1 MDLNLE
7 WHEPGDD
14 TEYERKIRADD
25 LVETMASL
33 ENTNRAVH
41 TNTVDSYELYSNR
54 ALSTFDWGTGI
65 FITASLEP
73 LSRTTD
79 NVVVEICDSMLAE
92 VGKARPKIKPVC
104 HGASWNAR
112 RNAKKLDKFL
122 WGEFVRNDIYEIAKG
137 VLLDAEV
144 CGFGCIKVVM
154 DDNDRL
160 KLEKVFPDE
169 ILVDQQEVATLGT
182 LKTVYRRRALP
193 LEVVA
198 ATWDVPEEKL
208 TPISGIYNV
217 NYRTLGS
224 SYVIVGEA
232 IKLPSKGCPGRR
244 VVAVQGLILE
254 DEEWDNDWFPYVFF
268 HYNRPLVGFYAQSL
282 VELIIPDQI
291 RLNEINEVIEEAQRL
306 FCGGR
311 VFVQHGSK
319 VSSAAIDNIVGKV
332 IYYTGVKPEAV
343 TWPAVS
349 GELYNERD
357 RLKMNAYSKV
367 GLNQS
372 ASSGQ
377 LPAAARLDSSP
388 AVRELNSVQDSRLAD
403 ITQRYEKFFVQ
414 VATTMINVIRTSG
427 VNPETTWFSG
437 GKRTRSEKIV
447 WSEMK
452 LDDMSYTMTLEPA
465 SSFSMTPSAIRDDLE
480 SKLLN
485 QQISLAEYQKQ
496 LSVYDPDSAT
506 NLLAASAE
514 NLDMTQEKL
523 EDGIA
528 VMPDTHQ
535 DLVAGVKQ
543 MTSAYNMLDFYDDVP
558 VEVYEVF
565 INWIEAANG
574 LTTKGTEPAMEQ
586 EAAPPAQVA
595 QPQMPGMVPGMGM

>member
-169 ILVDQQEVATLGT
+169 ILVDQQEVATLGM